1 MTVGFA
7 ARRFCY
13 GAAVLSVVPVI
24 GSGMQ
29 RDNRIT
35 AAIRPTVEDMGFQ
48 LVRAQMTGTVRP
60 ILQIMAEPN
69 SGGAMTVQNCADLS
83 RALSAVLDVEDPI
96 GGAYT
101 LEVSSPGVDRP
112 LTRPQDF
119 ETYAGFDARVEL
131 DQAIDGQRRL
141 KGKLCGLD
149 EDGHVVI
156 GEGEARVKAPMASIR
171 RAKLLLTDALIAAH
185 VKQGQPATQS
195 DEG

>member
-1 MTVGFA
+1 
-7 ARRFCY
+7 
-13 GAAVLSVVPVI
+13 
-24 GSGMQ
+24 MQ

-35 AAIRPTVEDMGFQ
+35 GAIRPTVEGMGFQ

-69 SGGAMTVQNCADLS
+69 DGGSMTVQNCADLS

-112 LTRPQDF
+112 LTRPKDF
-119 ETYAGFDARVEL
+119 ETYVGFDARVEL

-141 KGKLCGLD
+141 KGKLCGID

-171 RAKLLLTDALIAAH
+171 RAKLLLTDALIAAYA
-185 VKQGQPATQS
+185 KQGQTATQS

>member
-1 MTVGFA
+1 
-7 ARRFCY
+7 
-13 GAAVLSVVPVI
+13 
-24 GSGMQ
+24 MQ

-60 ILQIMAEPN
+60 ILQIMAEPS

-83 RALSAVLDVEDPI
+83 RALSAVLDVEDPV

-141 KGKLCGLD
+141 KGKLCGID

-185 VKQGQPATQS
+185 AKQGQPVTQS

>member
-1 MTVGFA
+1 
-7 ARRFCY
+7 
-13 GAAVLSVVPVI
+13 
-24 GSGMQ
+24 MQ

-60 ILQIMAEPN
+60 ILQIMAEPS

-83 RALSAVLDVEDPI
+83 RALSAVLDVEDPV

-141 KGKLCGLD
+141 KGKLCGID

-156 GEGEARVKAPMASIR
+156 
-171 RAKLLLTDALIAAH
+171 
-185 VKQGQPATQS
+185 
-195 DEG
+195 